1 MSKEKDT
8 KEIENKDINSD
19 TEVKQAEDVNIL
31 DKDEFIAKLNND
43 LVEQKK
49 KADEYFDHLKRNMAE
64 FDNFKK
70 RISKEKDTMY
80 STILSDVLYDILPI
94 LDNFEKALETKTT
107 DESFKDGIDMIY
119 SQLKDV
125 LDKMGLEEIEALHQD
140 FNPNLH
146 EAVMHVEDKNFAE
159 KQVVEVL
166 RKGYRVGD
174 KVSNNIIT
182 LFFRRYLYV
191 KSYRNRLRY
200 N

>member
-1 MSKEKDT
+1 MSKEKDN

-19 TEVKQAEDVNIL
+19 TEAKQTEDVNIL

-140 FNPNLH
+140 FDPNLH

-174 KVSNNIIT
+174 KVI
-182 LFFRRYLYV
+182 RHAMV
-191 KSYRNRLRY
+191 KVAN
-200 N
+200 

>member
-1 MSKEKDT
+1 MNKEGST
-8 KEIENKDINSD
+8 KEVKEEVETQTDENLNE
-19 TEVKQAEDVNIL
+19 TEI

-43 LVEQKK
+43 LIEQKK

-70 RISKEKDTMY
+70 RISKEKDNMY
-80 STILSDVLYDILPI
+80 SNVLSDVLIGILPI
-94 LDNFEKALETKTT
+94 LDNFEKALETKTK

-119 SQLKDV
+119 SQLKEA

-140 FNPNLH
+140 FDPNLH

-174 KVSNNIIT
+174 KVI
-182 LFFRRYLYV
+182 RHAMV
-191 KSYRNRLRY
+191 KVAN
-200 N
+200 